1 MQRPALSKTRR
12 TPSRRTHL
20 QRKPTT
26 TPVARHGMLD
36 LQRSIGNRAVQGR
49 IKSGRIQTKL
59 SISTPGDRFEQEADQ
74 VADTVMRMSSPGEN
88 VATSISQPQISRIQR
103 KCAACEKEENVVQ
116 RACKGCHTGP
126 LEDNEPLQRAASE
139 NDKDEMLQGADGQLQ
154 ASEGAQ
160 AQIDNLKGGG
170 QPLSPSLRA
179 YFEPRFG
186 HDFSG
191 VRLHTDANGASAAQS
206 VNAKAFT
213 LGTDVAFASGQYS
226 PETSSGKRLLAHEL
240 THVVQQGGTKSTVQR
255 VDHVADTGFR
265 YKPPASVTRTIV
277 EIQGIV
283 GVTPDGVYGE
293 NTRRAVE
300 AYQGKLAAVGFYTDT
315 LDGKWG
321 KNTEAAH
328 VKFATDATPERMNYN
343 CTGFAIKDFVR
354 HGLAD
359 TKSIYAS
366 MTKLADCSK
375 PCKPHFYK
383 FFYWDYDLE
392 NVDDATG
399 ASGGVSRDF
408 HTVSG
413 QTDGSGNGPAQVM
426 SKNGR
431 RPVEGPKPPLDWKP
445 LTATLSHPIT
455 GAPVPGFTT
464 RRTNHVEECFCNE
477 KLPGRP

>member
-1 MQRPALSKTRR
+1 VQRLIRSPFIQAK
-12 TPSRRTHL
+12 L
-20 QRKPTT
+20 Q
-26 TPVARHGMLD
+26 
-36 LQRSIGNRAVQGR
+36 
-49 IKSGRIQTKL
+49 
-59 SISTPGDRFEQEADQ
+59 ISTPGDRFEQEADR
-74 VADTVMRMSSPGEN
+74 VADTVMRMSSSQES

-103 KCAACEKEENVVQ
+103 KCAACEKAGVVQ
-116 RACKGCHTGP
+116 RACKNCHSGP
-126 LEDNEPLQRAASE
+126 LEENEPLQREATEE
-139 NDKDEMLQGADGQLQ
+139 NSDEMLQGADGQLQ

-160 AQIDNLKGGG
+160 SQINNLKGGG
-170 QPLSPSLRA
+170 QPLSPSLRS

-186 HDFSG
+186 QDFSG
-191 VRLHTDANGASAAQS
+191 VRLHTDANGASAARS

-213 LGTDVAFASGQYS
+213 LGSDVAFAAGQYS
-226 PETSSGKRLLAHEL
+226 PETTGGKRLLAHEL

-265 YKPPASVTRTIV
+265 FAPPASVTRTIV

-300 AYQGKLAAVGFYTDT
+300 VYQGKLKALGLYTDT

-328 VKFATDATPERMNYN
+328 KKFATDATPERANYN
-343 CTGFAIKDFVR
+343 CTGFAFKDYVFR
-354 HGLAD
+354 GLAS
-359 TKSIYAS
+359 TQAVYNT

-375 PCKPHFYK
+375 PCNPFFYK
-383 FFYWDYDLE
+383 FFLWKYNLE
-392 NVDDATG
+392 QVNT
-399 ASGGVSRDF
+399 STGVSLGSGPDF

-413 QTDGSGNGPAQVM
+413 QTDSKGNGPAQAM
-426 SKNGR
+426 SKNGP

-445 LTATLSHPIT
+445 LTGPTIDSD
-455 GAPVPGFTT
+455 GNPVPNN
-464 RRTNHVEECFCNE
+464 RTIRTGHVEECFCNE

>member
-1 MQRPALSKTRR
+1 MKRQLAARIQ
-12 TPSRRTHL
+12 RTHTL
-20 QRKPTT
+20 GDHVRGRPGK
-26 TPVARHGMLD
+26 VASAGPHVLR
-36 LQRSIGNRAVQGR
+36 LQRSIGNQAVQR
-49 IKSGRIQTKL
+49 LIRSPFIQAKL
-59 SISTPGDRFEQEADQ
+59 SISTPGDRFEQEADR
-74 VADTVMRMSSPGEN
+74 VADTVMRMSSPRDN

-103 KCAACEKEENVVQ
+103 TCAACEKEASVVQ
-116 RACKGCHTGP
+116 RACKSCHGGP
-126 LEDNEPLQRAASE
+126 LEENEPLQREANEEDS
-139 NDKDEMLQGADGQLQ
+139 DEMLQGADGQLH
-154 ASEGAQ
+154 ASERAQ
-160 AQIDNLKGGG
+160 TQINNLKGGG

-191 VRLHTDANGASAAQS
+191 VRLHTDANGASAARS

-213 LGTDVAFASGQYS
+213 LGSDVAFAAGQYS
-226 PETSSGKRLLAHEL
+226 PETNSGKRLLAHEL

-265 YKPPASVTRTIV
+265 YTPPSSVTRTIV

-300 AYQGKLAAVGFYTDT
+300 VYQAKLKAVGFYTDT

-328 VKFATDATPERMNYN
+328 VKFATDPTPERRSYN
-343 CTGFAIKDFVR
+343 CTGFAFKDYVFR
-354 HGLAD
+354 GLAG
-359 TKSIYAS
+359 TKAVYAT

-375 PCKPHFYK
+375 PCNPFFHK
-383 FFYWDYDLE
+383 FFLWKYNLE
-392 NVDDATG
+392 QVNTKT
-399 ASGGVSRDF
+399 GVSLGSGPDF
-408 HTVSG
+408 HTVAG
-413 QTDGSGNGPAQVM
+413 QTDSKGNGPAQVM
-426 SKNGR
+426 SKNGP

-445 LTATLSHPIT
+445 LTGPTIDSNGNPIPDMKTIRT
-455 GAPVPGFTT
+455 G
-464 RRTNHVEECFCNE
+464 HVEECFCNE